1 MNAQRKVHGLVCKYH
16 AVFFKL
22 YLKILKLHYII
33 NVIMRTYNLN
43 FSEMVTNDILYENAW
58 SNMLRLLIRG
68 TIDILM

>member
-1 MNAQRKVHGLVCKYH
+1 
-16 AVFFKL
+16 
-22 YLKILKLHYII
+22 
-33 NVIMRTYNLN
+33 MRTYNLN